1 MDVFKKGF
9 SIAKEG
15 VVAAAEKTKQGVTE
29 AAEKT
34 KEGVMYVVAEK
45 TKEQANVVGE
55 AVVASVNTV
64 AKQTVEG
71 AENIVTTTG
80 IVKKDELSHPEH
92 PTEPADAEEPPAEAI
107 KASGE
112 LLIRPA
118 TLLKP
123 DKATGQ
129 ATDVVSRLIKTLGL

>member
-1 MDVFKKGF
+1 MP
-9 SIAKEG
+9 
-15 VVAAAEKTKQGVTE
+15 VTDSGE
-29 AAEKT
+29 DLTMHLGTKT
-34 KEGVMYVVAEK
+34 KEGVVHSVSSVAEK

-92 PTEPADAEEPPAEAI
+92 PTEPAAAEEETPAEAI
-107 KASGE
+107 KATGE
-112 LLIRPA
+112 REIEA
-118 TLLKP
+118 
-123 DKATGQ
+123 
-129 ATDVVSRLIKTLGL
+129 I

>member
-34 KEGVMYVVAEK
+34 KEGVMYVGTKTKEGVVHSVSSVAEK

-64 AKQTVEG
+64 ARQTVEG
-71 AENIVTTTG
+71 AETIVTTTG

-92 PTEPADAEEPPAEAI
+92 PTEPAAAEEELPAEAI
-107 KASGE
+107 KASREGE
-112 LLIRPA
+112 N
-118 TLLKP
+118 KP
-123 DKATGQ
+123 VNQFQDN
-129 ATDVVSRLIKTLGL
+129 